1 MREVAGV
8 GCLERHASELLGR
21 LERSEDALVHY
32 VARRR
37 RGKSTSTVFVESAVN
52 EILAMRMNKKQQMR
66 WNRATVQLFLNVHIA
81 VLNDTLEDAFRHRYP
96 GFWPPN
102 DGHRT
107 TTAAA

>member
-8 GCLERHASELLGR
+8 GRFERHAGELLGH

-37 RGKSTSTVFVESAVN
+37 RGKSTSTAFVESAIN
-52 EILAMRMNKKQQMR
+52 EIVAKRMNKKQQMR
-66 WNRATVQLFLNVHIA
+66 WNRTTVQFFLNMCIA
-81 VLNDTLEDAFRHRYP
+81 VLNDTLEDALRHRYP
-96 GFWPPN
+96 GFRLLS
-102 DGHRT
+102 DGHRA